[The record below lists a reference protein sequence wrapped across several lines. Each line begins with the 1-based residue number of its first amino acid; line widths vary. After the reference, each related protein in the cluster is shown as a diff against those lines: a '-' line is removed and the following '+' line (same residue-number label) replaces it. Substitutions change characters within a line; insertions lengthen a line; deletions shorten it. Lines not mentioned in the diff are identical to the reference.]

1 MTCRERLAK
10 EHPEKINSKYAGGCK
25 GCPDDH
31 NYLPAP
37 EYCRKYPDVVICKKC
52 WDREIPEI
60 DIPWEHIKEI
70 VNEAIEKR
78 DRSVSLYFNPAT
90 GMSVSIFPWPDADEL
105 YEMHQKGLITENDFR
120 EKMGLSRVE
129 IESNWNM
136 LNKNLQIPK
145 E

>member
-10 EHPEKINSKYAGGCK
+10 EHPEKIDSYCFGGCR
-25 GCPDDH
+25 GCPDDY
-31 NYLPAP
+31 NYLPSP
-37 EYCRKYPDVVICKKC
+37 EYCKTRPSESMCEKC

-60 DIPWEHIKEI
+60 DISWEHIKEI
-70 VNEAIEKR
+70 INEAMEKR
-78 DRSVSLYFNPAT
+78 DRSVSLYFNPST
-90 GMSVSIFPWPDADEL
+90 GMSVSVYPWPDADEL
-105 YEMHQKGLITENDFR
+105 YKIYRKGRISENDFR